1 MSRLDDTIQAKKD
14 KRKSLEDL
22 GVTIHPYSYDK
33 TQSISEC
40 LESEGKEVKTA
51 GRIMS
56 WRTHGNVIFADLQDS
71 TGRIQVL
78 LHKDSLGKSFA
89 ALAFVDMGDYL
100 GVEGTVGKTKT
111 GEITIKASEYEFHGK
126 ALRPLPTAWN
136 AADNKEVRFRKRYI
150 DLLVNPNTKRV
161 LDARWT
167 ILRETRRFLE
177 DEYNFIEVE
186 TPVLQPLYG
195 GTNAT
200 PFITHMN
207 ALDTDFYLRVAPELY
222 LKRLIVGGYERIF
235 EIARNFRNEGIDQT
249 HQPEFTMIEWYHAYA
264 DYNVVMDVTEGLV
277 RHLVTKLNGNT
288 KLQVFED
295 EVDVG
300 GKWERIT
307 MLDALMKYE
316 NIDFEKMT
324 DEEAK
329 KMMKDNNF
337 ELIGEYTRGKAMF
350 SLFDNLVTPHLIAPT
365 WVIDYPRDV
374 SPLSKKHRKN
384 DKLAERFECYI
395 GGKELAD
402 GWSEIVDPIDQRSI
416 WENEQKRMRS
426 GDSEA
431 HPMDED
437 YLEAMDYGMPPL
449 GGIGIG
455 IDRLVMFLTNTWSIK
470 EVIAFPTLRPIR
482 TVAQE
487 ASVQADIKKGKMS
500 DTDVANEP
508 QEEVVVETSDTE
520 SKVEDNGAELPPR
533 AEAEALVKKY
543 IKNDKL
549 SHHCYMVG
557 QAMEAYAKELGEDS
571 ELWYQTGLLHD
582 LDWEMFP
589 DEHPNKAITDI
600 INHYP
605 TVMLEAIK
613 AHAPGRTGKQPDS
626 LIERYLF
633 ACDELSG
640 LMHAASLMRPGGFSD
655 MQVKSVKKKIK
666 DKSFAA
672 NVSRD
677 DIRQGFELIGKTAD
691 EHIGFLIEV
700 FKE

>member
-1 MSRLDDTIQAKKD
+1 MSRLDDTIQAKKE

-22 GVTIHPYSYDK
+22 GVTIHPYIYDK
-33 TQSISEC
+33 THSVAEC
-40 LESEGKEVKTA
+40 LESEGKDVKTA

-56 WRTHGNVIFADLQDS
+56 LRTHGNVIFIDLQDS

-78 LHKDSLGKSFA
+78 LHKDNISEGFE
-89 ALAFVDMGDYL
+89 ALTFVDMGDYL
-100 GVEGTVGKTKT
+100 GVTGNVSHTKT
-111 GEITIKASEYEFHGK
+111 GEITIKAIEYEFHGK
-126 ALRPLPTAWN
+126 ALRPLPSAWN
-136 AADNKEVRFRKRYI
+136 ASDNKEVRFRKRYL

-161 LDARWT
+161 LDARWL
-167 ILRETRRFLE
+167 ILKEIRRFLE
-177 DEYNFIEVE
+177 DKHNFIEVE

-200 PFITHMN
+200 PFTTHMN
-207 ALDTDFYLRVAPELY
+207 SLDTDFYLRVAPELY

-264 DYNVVMDVTEGLV
+264 DYTVMMDVAEELV
-277 RHLVTKLNGNT
+277 RHLVVKLNGNT
-288 KLQVFED
+288 KMQVFED
-295 EVDVG
+295 EIDVG
-300 GKWERIT
+300 EKWERIT
-307 MLDALMKYE
+307 MLESMKKYE
-316 NIDFEKMT
+316 NIDFENMS
-324 DEEAK
+324 DEQAK
-329 KMMKDNNF
+329 KMMKDNKL

-365 WVIDYPRDV
+365 WIIDYPRDV
-374 SPLSKKHRKN
+374 SPLSKRHRDNKN
-384 DKLAERFECYI
+384 LAERYECYI

-402 GWSEIVDPIDQRSI
+402 GWSEIVDPIDQRNI

-449 GGIGIG
+449 GGIGMG

-470 EVIAFPTLRPIR
+470 EVIAFPTLKPLRPMVPQVN
-482 TVAQE
+482 TSLKSEKVA
-487 ASVQADIKKGKMS
+487 

-508 QEEVVVETSDTE
+508 QEEVVVETKTKAKKE
-520 SKVEDNGAELPPR
+520 APREAVELPSR
-533 AEAEALVKKY
+533 DEAEALVKKY
-543 IKNDKL
+543 IKNEKL

-557 QAMEAYAKELGEDS
+557 QAMEAYAKDLGEDS

-589 DEHPNKAITDI
+589 DEHPNKAVADI

-605 TVMLEAIK
+605 QIMLDAIN
-613 AHAPGRTGKQPDS
+613 AHAPERTGKSPS
-626 LIERYLF
+626 TLIERYLF

-640 LMHAASLMRPGGFSD
+640 LMHAVSLMRPNGFSD
-655 MQVKSVKKKIK
+655 MKNKSVKKKIK

-677 DIRQGFELIGKTAD
+677 DIRQGFELIGKTPD

-700 FKE
+700 FRE

>member
-1 MSRLDDTIQAKKD
+1 MSRLDDTIQAKKE
-14 KRKSLEDL
+14 KRQSLEGL
-22 GVTIHPYSYDK
+22 GVTIHPYIYDK
-33 TQSISEC
+33 THSVAEC
-40 LESEGKEVKTA
+40 LESEGKKVKTA

-56 WRTHGNVIFADLQDS
+56 LRTHGNVIFIDLQDS

-78 LHKDSLGKSFA
+78 LHKDNLSEGFE
-89 ALAFVDMGDYL
+89 ALSFVDMGDYL
-100 GVEGTVGKTKT
+100 GVTGEVSHTKT
-111 GEITIKASEYEFHGK
+111 GEITIKATEYEFHGK

-136 AADNKEVRFRKRYI
+136 AADNKEVRFRKRYL

-161 LDARWT
+161 LDARWL
-167 ILRETRRFLE
+167 ILKEIRRFLE
-177 DEYNFIEVE
+177 DKHNFIEVE

-200 PFITHMN
+200 PFTTHMN
-207 ALDTDFYLRVAPELY
+207 SLDTDFYLRVAPELY
-222 LKRLIVGGYERIF
+222 LKRLIVGGYEKIF

-264 DYNVVMDVTEGLV
+264 DYHVMMDVAEELV
-277 RHLVTKLNGNT
+277 RHLVIKLNGNT

-300 GKWERIT
+300 DKWERIT
-307 MLDALMKYE
+307 MLEAMKKYE
-316 NIDFEKMT
+316 DIDFESMGD
-324 DEEAK
+324 DEVRA
-329 KMMKDNNF
+329 MMKEHKL

-350 SLFDNLVTPHLIAPT
+350 SLFDNLVTSHLIAPT
-365 WVIDYPRDV
+365 WIIDYPRDV
-374 SPLSKKHRKN
+374 SPLSKRHRDNKN
-384 DKLAERFECYI
+384 LAERYECYI

-402 GWSEIVDPIDQRSI
+402 GWSEIVDPIDQRNI

-449 GGIGIG
+449 GGIGMG

-470 EVIAFPTLRPIR
+470 EVIAFPTLRPLR
-482 TVAQE
+482 TVVQE
-487 ASVQADIKKGKMS
+487 VSAKTNIKKELMP
-500 DTDVANEP
+500 DVDNANES
-508 QEEVVVETSDTE
+508 QEEIIVET
-520 SKVEDNGAELPPR
+520 KAKKAAPREDVELPSR
-533 AEAEALVKKY
+533 LEAEALVKKY
-543 IKNDKL
+543 IKNEKL
-549 SHHCYMVG
+549 SHHCFMVG

-589 DEHPNKAITDI
+589 DEHPNKAVADI

-605 TVMLEAIK
+605 QIMLDAIN
-613 AHAPGRTGKQPDS
+613 AHAPARTGKHPKA

-640 LMHAASLMRPGGFSD
+640 LMHAVSLMRPNGFSD
-655 MQVKSVKKKIK
+655 MKTKSVKKKIK

-677 DIRQGFELIGKTAD
+677 DIRQGFELIGKTPD

-700 FKE
+700 FRE

>member
-14 KRKSLEDL
+14 KRQSLEKL

-33 TQSISEC
+33 SHSIVEC
-40 LESEGKEVKTA
+40 LESDGKEVKTA

-78 LHKDSLGKSFA
+78 LHKDNLGESFD

-100 GVEGTVGKTKT
+100 GVTGTVGKTKT
-111 GEITIKASEYEFHGK
+111 GEITIKAAEYEFHGK
-126 ALRPLPTAWN
+126 TLRPLPTAWN
-136 AADNKEVRFRKRYI
+136 VADNKEVRFRKRYI

-167 ILRETRRFLE
+167 ILRETRRYLE
-177 DEYNFIEVE
+177 DQHNFIEVE

-277 RHLVTKLNGNT
+277 RHLVQKLNGHT

-307 MLDALMKYE
+307 MFEALSKYE
-316 NIDFEKMT
+316 NIDFESLSDKEIQKIMRDT
-324 DEEAK
+324 QI
-329 KMMKDNNF
+329 
-337 ELIGEYTRGKAMF
+337 ELIGEFTRGKAMF
-350 SLFDNLVTPHLIAPT
+350 SIFDKLVTPKLLAPT

-374 SPLSKKHRKN
+374 SPLSKVHRK
-384 DKLAERFECYI
+384 DSRLAERFECYI

-402 GWSEIVDPIDQRSI
+402 GWSEITDPIDQRDI

-482 TVAQE
+482 SVAEE
-487 ASVQADIKKGKMS
+487 ASMHNSMTNSQVQDA
-500 DTDVANEP
+500 DVANEA
-508 QEEVVVETSDTE
+508 QDDVVVEKSTS
-520 SKVEDNGAELPPR
+520 VEDNGAELPSR

-589 DEHPNKAITDI
+589 DEHPNKAVADI

-613 AHAPGRTGKQPDS
+613 AHAPGRTGKQPQT

-655 MQVKSVKKKIK
+655 MAVKSVKKKIK

-672 NVSRD
+672 NVSRE
-677 DIRQGFELIGKTAD
+677 DIRQGFELIGKTPD

-700 FKE
+700 FKDK

>member
-1 MSRLDDTIQAKKD
+1 MSRLDDTIQAKKE
-14 KRKSLEDL
+14 KRQSLEDL
-22 GVTIHPYSYDK
+22 GITIHPYVYDK
-33 TQSISEC
+33 EHSIREC
-40 LESEGKEVKTA
+40 LNSEGQEVKTA

-56 WRTHGNVIFADLQDS
+56 FRTHGKVVFIDLQDS
-71 TGRIQVL
+71 TGRMQVM
-78 LHKDSLGKSFA
+78 LHKDRLGESFD
-89 ALAFVDMGDYL
+89 ALTYVDMGDFI
-100 GVEGTVGKTKT
+100 GVEGLVEQTKT
-111 GEITIKASEYEFHGK
+111 GEITIKATKYEFHGK
-126 ALRPLPTAWN
+126 SLRPLPSQWN
-136 AADNKEVRFRKRYI
+136 ASDNKEVRFRKRYI
-150 DLLVNPNTKRV
+150 DLLVNENTKRV

-167 ILRETRRFLE
+167 ILRETRRYLE
-177 DEYNFIEVE
+177 DKHNFIEVE
-186 TPVLQPLYG
+186 TPILQPLYG

-200 PFITHMN
+200 PFTTHMN

-264 DYNVVMDVTEGLV
+264 DYNVIMNVTEGLI
-277 RHLVTKLNGNT
+277 RNLVQKLNGNT
-288 KLQVFED
+288 MLQVFDD

-300 GKWERIT
+300 KKWERIT
-307 MLDALMKYE
+307 MFEALSKYE
-316 NIDFEKMT
+316 NIDFEALSD
-324 DEEAK
+324 DEIQAILSKNEI
-329 KMMKDNNF
+329 
-337 ELIGEYTRGKAMF
+337 ELIGEFTRGKAMF
-350 SLFDNLVTPHLIAPT
+350 SIFDKLVTPKLIAPT

-374 SPLSKKHRKN
+374 SPLSKQHRK
-384 DKLAERFECYI
+384 DSRLAERFECYI

-402 GWSEIVDPIDQRSI
+402 GWSEITDPIDQRNI
-416 WENEQKRMRS
+416 WENEQKRMRA

-482 TVAQE
+482 P
-487 ASVQADIKKGKMS
+487 VQINHPQSAAPKK
-500 DTDVANEP
+500 
-508 QEEVVVETSDTE
+508 EVKETSTKNIIEENFAVD
-520 SKVEDNGAELPPR
+520 DNGVELPSR
-533 AEAEALVKKY
+533 EESEALVDKY
-543 IKNDKL
+543 IKNEALK
-549 SHHCYMVG
+549 HHCYMVA

-571 ELWYQTGLLHD
+571 ELWYQAGLLHD
-582 LDWEMFP
+582 LDWEMYP
-589 DEHPNKAITDI
+589 DEHPNKAISDI

-605 TVMLEAIK
+605 TALVEAIK
-613 AHAPGRTGKQPDS
+613 AHAPGRTGKHPQT

-640 LMHAASLMRPGGFSD
+640 LMHAVSLMRPNGFSD
-655 MQVKSVKKKIK
+655 MKTKSVKKKIK

-700 FKE
+700 FRD

>member
-14 KRKSLEDL
+14 KRKSLEDA

-33 TQSISEC
+33 QNFIAEC
-40 LESEGKEVKTA
+40 LESEGKTVTTA

-56 WRTHGNVIFADLQDS
+56 LRTHGKVVFLDLQDS

-78 LHKDSLGKSFA
+78 LHKDHLGDSFEE
-89 ALAFVDMGDYL
+89 FTYVDMGDFI
-100 GVEGTVGKTKT
+100 GVSGTVARTKT
-111 GEITIKASEYEFHGK
+111 GEITIKADKYQFHGK

-136 AADNKEVRFRKRYI
+136 ASDNKEVRFRKRYI
-150 DLLVNPNTKRV
+150 DLLVNDNTKRV

-167 ILRETRRFLE
+167 ILRETRRYLE
-177 DEYNFIEVE
+177 DKHNFIEVE
-186 TPVLQPLYG
+186 TPILQPLYG

-200 PFITHMN
+200 PFTTHMN

-264 DYNVVMDVTEGLV
+264 DYTVMMDVTEGLI
-277 RHLVTKLNGNT
+277 RNLVKKLNGNT
-288 KLQVFED
+288 MLQVFD
-295 EVDVG
+295 DQVDVG
-300 GKWERIT
+300 DKWERIT
-307 MLDALMKYE
+307 MFDALQKYE
-316 NIDFEKMT
+316 QIDFEGLSDAEIKAILT
-324 DEEAK
+324 KNEI
-329 KMMKDNNF
+329 
-337 ELIGEYTRGKAMF
+337 ELVGEFTRGKAMF
-350 SLFDNLVTPHLIAPT
+350 SIFDKLVTPKLIAPT

-374 SPLSKKHRKN
+374 SPLAKEHRK
-384 DKLAERFECYI
+384 DARLAERFECYI

-402 GWSEIVDPIDQRSI
+402 GWSEITDPIDQRSI

-482 TVAQE
+482 SVAQE
-487 ASVQADIKKGKMS
+487 ASMHDSMTHRES
-500 DTDVANEP
+500 HETDVANEA
-508 QEEVVVETSDTE
+508 QDDIVAETNE
-520 SKVEDNGAELPPR
+520 PVEDNGAPLPPR
-533 AEAEALVKKY
+533 ADAEALVKKY

-549 SHHCYMVG
+549 SHHCYMVA
-557 QAMEAYAKELGEDS
+557 QAMEAYAKELGEDA

-589 DEHPNKAITDI
+589 DEHPNKAVADI

-613 AHAPGRTGKQPDS
+613 AHAPDRTGKQPQT

-640 LMHAASLMRPGGFSD
+640 LMHAASLMRPTGFSD
-655 MQVKSVKKKIK
+655 MQVKSVKKKLK

-677 DIRQGFELIGKTAD
+677 DIRQGFELIGKTPE
-691 EHIGFLIEV
+691 EHISFLIEV
-700 FKE
+700 FKK